1 RRATGDGR
9 RATGDG
15 RRATGDGR
23 RATGDGRR
31 ATGDVLFAARSA
43 NALHRLLDVLPVF
56 AGDDRIRRLFTL
68 VPGSDF
74 DVDALAAIERV
85 HARTVPWDEACRRPF
100 DLILAA
106 SPKGDLGLLGGDRV
120 LLPHGAG
127 FNKTIRGEGSGDS
140 ASGLDPAYVLPGGRP
155 VSTLYALAHPSQVA
169 RLAAVSPSAARR
181 SAVVGDPTL
190 DRLLASVSHRD
201 RYRAALGTGDRKLI
215 VLISTWGP
223 ESLLARR
230 PGLPAEL
237 AVRLPH
243 DRYQPALIV
252 HPNERSRTG
261 ALDLA
266 ERLAPALDAGLIL
279 AGPYEE
285 WAAVLVAADAVITDH
300 GSTALYAAALDR
312 TVIAAYD
319 GGDELIPGSPMAELL
334 GHSPRL
340 AQTDHLGA
348 AFETTLDAALD
359 AHRPDATRAFADT
372 AFAERER
379 GHALE
384 RLREEVYGLL
394 GLDPPPDPATARPLP
409 PPAPPARVPAAFAV
423 RVHIS
428 GTEVRVERYP
438 AHTDAPAHHLAAEH
452 GMASER
458 HAQSAGLLYRR
469 AEPPGASPHRAV
481 PTVAGWTADILDS
494 YPGCRTASVVLSAS
508 SLCVVRTRSGALLTV
523 RISPCRETD
532 RIVHADPAAV
542 LSAVHAWLAMR
553 PGPSAADATAVA
565 IDCRIGGRL
574 FPVRLSP
581 TTSDEDQLTL

>member
-1 RRATGDGR
+1 M
-9 RATGDG
+9 
-15 RRATGDGR
+15 
-23 RATGDGRR
+23 
-31 ATGDVLFAARSA
+31 
-43 NALHRLLDVLPVF
+43 HRLLDVLPVF
-56 AGDDRIRRLFTL
+56 AGDARIRRLFTL

-85 HARTVPWDEACRRPF
+85 HARTIPWDEARRRSF

-106 SPKGDLGLLGGDRV
+106 SPKGDLGLLHGDRV

-140 ASGLDPAYVLPGGRP
+140 ASGLDPAYVQPGGHP

-169 RLAAVSPSAARR
+169 RLAAVSPPAARQ
-181 SAVVGDPTL
+181 SVVVGDPTL
-190 DRLLASVSHRD
+190 ERLLASRSHRD
-201 RYRAALGTGDRKLI
+201 RYRAALGTGGRKLI
-215 VLISTWGP
+215 VLASTWGP

-230 PGLPAEL
+230 PALPAEL
-237 AVRLPH
+237 TARLPH

-334 GHSPRL
+334 AHSPHL
-340 AQTDHLGA
+340 AEPGHLEGSLA
-348 AFETTLDAALD
+348 AAIDAALD
-359 AHRPDATRAFADT
+359 AHRPGATRAFADT
-372 AFAERER
+372 AFAAQ

-394 GLDPPPDPATARPLP
+394 GLDPPAAPATARLLP
-409 PPAPPARVPAAFAV
+409 PPAPSARVPAAFAV

-428 GTEVRVERYP
+428 GTDVRVERHP
-438 AHTDAPAHHLAAEH
+438 AHSDAPAHHLAAEH
-452 GMASER
+452 GTAGER

-469 AEPPGASPHRAV
+469 AERPAASPHREIR
-481 PTVAGWTADILDS
+481 TVAAWTAGVLDS
-494 YPGCRTASVVLSAS
+494 YPGCRTASGVLSP

-523 RISPCRETD
+523 RISPCREAD

-542 LSAVHAWLAMR
+542 LSAVHAWLGAH
-553 PGPSAADATAVA
+553 PGQPVAATAVTE
-565 IDCRIGGRL
+565 IVCRIGGRL

-581 TTSDEDQLTL
+581 TTPDEAELTL

>member
-85 HARTVPWDEACRRPF
+85 RARTIPWDEACRRPF

-106 SPKGDLGLLGGDRV
+106 SPKGDLGLLHGDRV

-169 RLAAVSPSAARR
+169 RLAAVSPSAARQ

-190 DRLLASVSHRD
+190 ERLLASVSHRD
-201 RYRAALGTGDRKLI
+201 RFRAALGTGDRKLI
-215 VLISTWGP
+215 VLTSTWGP

-237 AVRLPH
+237 AVRLPQ

-261 ALDLA
+261 ALDLV

-334 GHSPRL
+334 GQGPRL
-340 AQTDHLGA
+340 APADHLDA
-348 AFETTLDAALD
+348 ALAATLDAALD
-359 AHRPDATRAFADT
+359 AHRPGATRAFADA
-372 AFAERER
+372 AFAERGR
-379 GHALE
+379 ALE

-394 GLDPPPDPATARPLP
+394 GLDPPAVPATARPLP

-452 GMASER
+452 GTAGER

-481 PTVAGWTADILDS
+481 RTVAGWTAEILDS
-494 YPGCRTASVVLSAS
+494 YPGCRTASAVLSAF
-508 SLCVVRTRSGALLTV
+508 SLCVLRTRSGALLTV
-523 RISPCRETD
+523 RISPCREAD
-532 RIVHADPAAV
+532 RIVYADPAAV
-542 LSAVHAWLAMR
+542 LSAVHAWLAVH
-553 PGPSAADATAVA
+553 PGPPAADAAAVE
-565 IDCRIGGRL
+565 IGCRIGERL
-574 FPVRLSP
+574 FPVRFSP
-581 TTSDEDQLTL
+581 TTPDEAELTL

>member
-1 RRATGDGR
+1 M
-9 RATGDG
+9 
-15 RRATGDGR
+15 
-23 RATGDGRR
+23 
-31 ATGDVLFAARSA
+31 
-43 NALHRLLDVLPVF
+43 HRLLDVLPVF
-56 AGDDRIRRLFTL
+56 AGDARIRRLFTL

-85 HARTVPWDEACRRPF
+85 HARTIPWDEARRRSF

-106 SPKGDLGLLGGDRV
+106 SPKGDLGLLHGDRV

-140 ASGLDPAYVLPGGRP
+140 ASGLDPAYVQPGGHP

-169 RLAAVSPSAARR
+169 RLAAVSPPAARQ
-181 SAVVGDPTL
+181 SVVVGDPSL
-190 DRLLASVSHRD
+190 ERLLASRSHRD
-201 RYRAALGTGDRKLI
+201 RYRAALGTGGRKLI
-215 VLISTWGP
+215 VLASTWGP

-230 PGLPAEL
+230 PALPAEL
-237 AVRLPH
+237 TARLPH
-243 DRYQPALIV
+243 DHYQPALIV

-261 ALDLA
+261 TLDLA

-334 GHSPRL
+334 SHSPHL
-340 AQTDHLGA
+340 AEPGHLEGSLA
-348 AFETTLDAALD
+348 AAIDAALH
-359 AHRPDATRAFADT
+359 AHRPGATRAFADT
-372 AFAERER
+372 AFAEQ

-394 GLDPPPDPATARPLP
+394 GLDPPAAPATARLLP
-409 PPAPPARVPAAFAV
+409 PPAPSARVPAAFAV

-428 GTEVRVERYP
+428 GTEVRVERHP
-438 AHTDAPAHHLAAEH
+438 AHSDAPAHHLAAEH
-452 GMASER
+452 GTAGER

-469 AEPPGASPHRAV
+469 SERPGASPHREV
-481 PTVAGWTADILDS
+481 RTVAAWTAGILDS
-494 YPGCRTASVVLSAS
+494 YPGCRTASGVLSP

-523 RISPCRETD
+523 RISPCREAG

-542 LSAVHAWLAMR
+542 LSAVHAWLGAH
-553 PGPSAADATAVA
+553 PGQPVAATAVTE
-565 IDCRIGGRL
+565 IVCQIGGRL

-581 TTSDEDQLTL
+581 TTPDEAELTL